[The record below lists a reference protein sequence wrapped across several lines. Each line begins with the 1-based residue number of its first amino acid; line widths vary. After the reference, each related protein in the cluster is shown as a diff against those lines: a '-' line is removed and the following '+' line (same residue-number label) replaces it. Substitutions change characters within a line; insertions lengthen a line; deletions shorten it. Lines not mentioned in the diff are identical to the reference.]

1 MSVKIAL
8 VGFELRTHVILII
21 ILTLWEIYDI
31 YVSMYIERVPNRS
44 SPPAVLLR
52 EAWREGK
59 RIRKRTIANL
69 TQWPQEKVEA
79 LGRVLRNEPL
89 VSARDAFVVERSIPH
104 GHVEGILGTIKKFG
118 IDELIGSTRSRER
131 DLVVAMIA
139 ERVIHPCSKLATTR
153 LWHTTTLAEELGV
166 AEADEDDLY
175 EAMDWL
181 LARQDRIEKKLAMRH
196 LSEGSLVLYDV
207 TSSYYE
213 GRRCPLARYG
223 HDRDGKSGRP
233 IIVYGL
239 MTDGEGRP
247 VAVEAYPGNTGD
259 PSTVVDQAEKLRKR
273 FGMSRLV
280 LVGDRGML
288 TQTQIEKLRVCP
300 GLGWISA
307 LRADGI
313 RKLVKGGFL
322 QMSLFDRKD
331 LAEIHC
337 PEYPSERL
345 VACFNPLLAEERRR
359 KRQDLLDATEKEL
372 KRIAREVARRTQT
385 PLKKEEIGKKVGKVI
400 NRYKMGKHFTTTIG
414 EGTFFY
420 ERNGDKIH
428 QEEALDGIYVI
439 RTSEPP
445 ERLSAEDT
453 VRSYKNLTQV
463 ERAFRSLKGID
474 LLIRPIWHHTEDHV
488 RAHLFLCM
496 LAYYV
501 EWHMRKALA
510 PLLFDD
516 EELDENRKRR
526 DPVKPAKPSVS
537 AQKKKTQ
544 RLTAEGLV
552 IQSFDTLLE
561 ELGTRCRN
569 RCRIKSDPEGSIF
582 YQTTEMNPL
591 QERAF
596 QFLGLLPCN

>member
-1 MSVKIAL
+1 
-8 VGFELRTHVILII
+8 
-21 ILTLWEIYDI
+21 
-31 YVSMYIERVPNRS
+31 MYIESIPNRN
-44 SPPAVLLR
+44 SPPAILLR

-59 RIRKRTIANL
+59 KIRKRTIANL
-69 TQWPQEKVEA
+69 SQWPSKKVEA
-79 LGRVLRNEPL
+79 LRRLLKDESLMAVKE
-89 VSARDAFVVERSIPH
+89 AFLIEQSIPH
-104 GHVEGILGTIKKFG
+104 GHVEAVLGTIKRWG
-118 IDELIGSTRSRER
+118 LDDLIGSRRSRER

-139 ERVIHPCSKLATTR
+139 ERLLHPCSKLATTR

-166 AEADEDDLY
+166 TDADEDDLY

-181 LARQDRIEKKLAMRH
+181 LARQDRIEKKLGVRH
-196 LSEGSLVLYDV
+196 LSEGCFVFYDV

-213 GRRCPLARYG
+213 GRCCPLARYG
-223 HDRDGKSGRP
+223 HDRDGKKGRP

-247 VAVEAYPGNTGD
+247 VAVEAYPGDTGD
-259 PSTVVDQAEKLRKR
+259 PSTVSEQAEKLRER
-273 FGMSRLV
+273 FGLKRLV
-280 LVGDRGML
+280 WVGDRGML
-288 TQTQIEKLRVCP
+288 TQAQIEKLRAYP

-307 LRADGI
+307 LRSHAI
-313 RKLVKGGFL
+313 RELVKGGFL

-337 PEYPSERL
+337 PDFPFERL
-345 VACFNPLLAEERRR
+345 VACYNPLLAEQRRR
-359 KRQDLLDATEKEL
+359 KRHELLEATEKEL
-372 KRIAREVARRTQT
+372 KRIAKQVSRRTQT
-385 PLKKEEIGKKVGKVI
+385 LLKKEEIGKKVGKVI
-400 NRYKMGKHFTTTIG
+400 DRYKVGKHFTVAIG
-414 EGTFFY
+414 EGTFSY
-420 ERNGDKIH
+420 ERDERRID

-439 RTSEPP
+439 RTSEPA

-488 RAHLFLCM
+488 RAHLFICM

-537 AQKKKTQ
+537 AKNKKEQK
-544 RLTAEGLV
+544 LTSEGFIV
-552 IQSFDTLLE
+552 QSFDTLLE

-569 RCRIKSDPEGSIF
+569 RCRIQSDSKGPAF
-582 YQTTEMNPL
+582 YQLTEISPL
-591 QERAF
+591 QKRAF
-596 QFLGLLPCN
+596 ELLGL

>member
-1 MSVKIAL
+1 M
-8 VGFELRTHVILII
+8 F
-21 ILTLWEIYDI
+21 
-31 YVSMYIERVPNRS
+31 IERVPNRN
-44 SPPAVLLR
+44 SPPAILLR

-59 RIRKRTIANL
+59 KVRKRTIANL
-69 TQWPQEKVEA
+69 THWPSAKVEA
-79 LGRVLRNEPL
+79 LRCLLKNEIL
-89 VSARDAFVVERSIPH
+89 VASKEAFVIERSIPQ
-104 GHVEGILGTIKKFG
+104 GHVDAVLGTIKKLG
-118 IDELIGSTRSRER
+118 LDGLIASTRCRER

-139 ERVIHPCSKLATTR
+139 ERLIHPCSKLATTR

-166 AEADEDDLY
+166 TEADEDDLY
-175 EAMDWL
+175 KAMDWL
-181 LARQDRIEKKLAMRH
+181 LARQDRIEKKLAARH

-213 GRRCPLARYG
+213 GHSCPLARYG
-223 HDRDGKSGRP
+223 HDRDGKGGRP

-247 VAVEAYPGNTGD
+247 VAMEAYPGDTGD
-259 PSTVVDQAEKLRKR
+259 PSTMPDQTEKLRKR

-288 TQTQIEKLRVCP
+288 TQTQIEKVRAYP

-322 QMSLFDRKD
+322 QMSLFDQKD

-337 PEYPSERL
+337 PDYPSERL
-345 VACFNPLLAEERRR
+345 VACFNPLLSEERRR
-359 KRQDLLDATEKEL
+359 KRQALLEATEEEL
-372 KRIAREVARRTQT
+372 GRIVREVARRTQT

-400 NRYKMGKHFTTTIG
+400 NRYKVGKHFTMTIG
-414 EGTFFY
+414 EGTFSY
-420 ERNGDKIH
+420 ERNEDKIR

-439 RTSEPP
+439 RTSEPA

-453 VRSYKNLTQV
+453 VRSYKNLAQV
-463 ERAFRSLKGID
+463 EQAFRSLKGID
-474 LLIRPIWHHTEDHV
+474 LLIRPIWHHTENHV

-544 RLTAEGLV
+544 RVTVEGLA

-561 ELGTRCRN
+561 ELGNRCRN

-582 YQTTEMNPL
+582 YQTTEMSPL

-596 QFLGLLPCN
+596 QCLGLLPCN

>member
-1 MSVKIAL
+1 
-8 VGFELRTHVILII
+8 
-21 ILTLWEIYDI
+21 
-31 YVSMYIERVPNRS
+31 
-44 SPPAVLLR
+44 
-52 EAWREGK
+52 
-59 RIRKRTIANL
+59 
-69 TQWPQEKVEA
+69 VEA
-79 LGRVLRNEPL
+79 
-89 VSARDAFVVERSIPH
+89 
-104 GHVEGILGTIKKFG
+104 ILGTIKKLG
-118 IDELIGSTRSRER
+118 IDELIGSTRSQER

-139 ERVIHPCSKLATTR
+139 ERLIHPCSKLATTR

-181 LARQDRIEKKLAMRH
+181 LARQDRIEKKLGARH

-213 GRRCPLARYG
+213 GHSCPLARYG

-247 VAVEAYPGNTGD
+247 VAVEAYPGDTGD
-259 PSTVVDQAEKLRKR
+259 PSTVPDQAEKLRKR
-273 FGMSRLV
+273 FERSRLV

-288 TQTQIEKLRVCP
+288 TQTQIDKLRAYP

-337 PEYPSERL
+337 PEYAPERL
-345 VACFNPLLAEERRR
+345 VACFNPILAEERRR
-359 KRQDLLDATEKEL
+359 KRQELLEATEKEL

-385 PLKKEEIGKKVGKVI
+385 PLKKDEIGKKVGKVL
-400 NRYKMGKHFTTTIG
+400 NRYKVGKHFTMTIG
-414 EGTFFY
+414 EGTFSY
-420 ERNGDKIH
+420 ERNEDRVR
-428 QEEALDGIYVI
+428 QEAALDGIYVI
-439 RTSEPP
+439 RTSEPT
-445 ERLSAEDT
+445 ERLSPEDT

-474 LLIRPIWHHTEDHV
+474 LLVRPIWHHTEDHV

-501 EWHMRKALA
+501 EWHMRKVLA

-561 ELGTRCRN
+561 ELGNRCRN
-569 RCRIKSDPEGSIF
+569 RCRIKSDPGGSIF
-582 YQTTEMNPL
+582 YQMTEISPL

-596 QFLGLLPCN
+596 QLLGLLPCN